1 MCQLSP
7 EAEFSKIE
15 IAGNLPS
22 IGCFPQKLTQIWRN
36 HWPFWFIGRFGI
48 FQISCRQLRHT
59 LWTNHSLKPTN
70 KKAKPSRPVAGNLL
84 RRRKEKNLRNN
95 LKSVSRVSGRIYS
108 YGENSS
114 FNMNR
119 IAMIIINFICML
131 IAPKEKD
138 THQSLGGVHAWRER
152 GGAFKRG
159 YQYVPPSGP
168 IHLSPVE
175 FFKNNLKKIWV
186 YPHNWLNSGKPSFF
200 IFIIK
205 NDDLSFYVI
214 CRYQLETIFALS

>member
-1 MCQLSP
+1 MNIHVYRWEKKNRGGIFQN
-7 EAEFSKIE
+7 
-15 IAGNLPS
+15 GRLPS
-22 IGCFPQKLTQIWRN
+22 IGCFLQKLTQIWRN
-36 HWPFWFIGRFGI
+36 HWPFLFIGRFGI

-59 LWTNHSLKPTN
+59 LCTNRSFKPTN

-95 LKSVSRVSGRIYS
+95 LKSVLRVSGRIDS

-152 GGAFKRG
+152 GGFQKWISIR
-159 YQYVPPSGP
+159 PPPLGSYPP
-168 IHLSPVE
+168 IAGGILQKQSEKNLS
-175 FFKNNLKKIWV
+175 I
-186 YPHNWLNSGKPSFF
+186 S
-200 IFIIK
+200 
-205 NDDLSFYVI
+205 
-214 CRYQLETIFALS
+214 A